1 MTRKGMYLLTG
12 IAAAMFLFLNW
23 AFADDL
29 FTGSFWDSKAIANS
43 TIWTYVMLAAIL
55 VLGYWQAQRLTDE
68 PKPLEIGAT
77 TGDGQ
82 IDDPRFWKLFLGNT
96 WYSILWVPIRFFV
109 GRDWLAAG
117 EHKMRDDAWM
127 NGGTALKGFWTN
139 ATTTPEGRP
148 ASPSGTYG
156 WFEHLLKY
164 MLTNEWYTWFA
175 KVIAI
180 GETLVGIGLILGALV
195 GIAAFF
201 GTLMNFNFE
210 LAGAASSN
218 PVMFG
223 LGVFLV
229 LGWKTAG
236 WLGLDRIL
244 LPLLGT
250 PWTRIGNGNRAAKRA
265 EPTTPEL
272 ATTLRS

>member
-68 PKPLEIGAT
+68 PKLLEIGAT

-148 ASPSGTYG
+148 A
-156 WFEHLLKY
+156 
-164 MLTNEWYTWFA
+164 
-175 KVIAI
+175 
-180 GETLVGIGLILGALV
+180 
-195 GIAAFF
+195 
-201 GTLMNFNFE
+201 
-210 LAGAASSN
+210 
-218 PVMFG
+218 
-223 LGVFLV
+223 
-229 LGWKTAG
+229 
-236 WLGLDRIL
+236 
-244 LPLLGT
+244 
-250 PWTRIGNGNRAAKRA
+250 
-265 EPTTPEL
+265 
-272 ATTLRS
+272 